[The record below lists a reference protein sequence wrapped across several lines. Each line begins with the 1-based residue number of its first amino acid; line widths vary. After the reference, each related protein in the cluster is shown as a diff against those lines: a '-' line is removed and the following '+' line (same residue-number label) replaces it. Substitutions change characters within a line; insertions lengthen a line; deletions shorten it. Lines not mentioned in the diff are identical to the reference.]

1 MKDVTNELFI
11 SVHMV
16 KEKNLIEEIQYKIKY
31 GIFGLFYLL
40 LKNQDINLWVEVIC
54 IIIQLLQF
62 LGFTFGLQFINI
74 WKKDHSF
81 TQISNI
87 IQYFQIFPFFQSNKE
102 MYLIAFYICVIIVLI
117 TVIDIIYI
125 AVSFSNNKLSLT
137 WPIQLLRIILGFQI
151 KYDVNNNYN

>member
-62 LGFTFGLQFINI
+62 LGFTFELQFINI

>member
-62 LGFTFGLQFINI
+62 LGFINI

>member
-1 MKDVTNELFI
+1 MKDVTNELYI

-54 IIIQLLQF
+54 III
-62 LGFTFGLQFINI
+62 LGFTFKLQFINI

>member
-1 MKDVTNELFI
+1 MKDVTNELLI

-16 KEKNLIEEIQYKIKY
+16 KEKNLIEEIQYKIK
-31 GIFGLFYLL
+31 LWHLWSLL
-40 LKNQDINLWVEVIC
+40 PSIKEPRYQSLVEVIC

-62 LGFTFGLQFINI
+62 LGFTFELQFINI

>member
-54 IIIQLLQF
+54 HNYSAPSVPGIHLRTPIHQHMEERPF
-62 LGFTFGLQFINI
+62 LY
-74 WKKDHSF
+74 
-81 TQISNI
+81 SN
-87 IQYFQIFPFFQSNKE
+87 Q
-102 MYLIAFYICVIIVLI
+102 
-117 TVIDIIYI
+117 
-125 AVSFSNNKLSLT
+125 
-137 WPIQLLRIILGFQI
+137 
-151 KYDVNNNYN
+151 